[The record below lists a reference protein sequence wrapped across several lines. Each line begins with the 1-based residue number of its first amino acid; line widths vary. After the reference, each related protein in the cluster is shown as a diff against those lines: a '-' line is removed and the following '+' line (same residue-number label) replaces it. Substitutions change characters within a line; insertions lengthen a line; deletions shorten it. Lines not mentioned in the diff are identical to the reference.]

1 MEFLKELP
9 PVCRSTLANMLT
21 HQAAHMLDSRCGT
34 DVGLSGSMVPGAPK
48 ASPARTPIVI
58 PRLTYQPSKECS
70 DRYDDGMIKY
80 IYDTSRFCNKYT
92 ERVGCLKQCAAYL
105 KISILPE
112 CAQTVFLHPRYGSDI
127 AGWYVRRC
135 HLPLPDDD
143 SPSPSPGTPPQGL
156 APPLPVEL
164 SPSPSPSPTSQLPP
178 EVLPPLDSPAPAP
191 AASGLLVPSDF
202 ACEGEYS
209 WISLNP
215 SQASQWGEA
224 APETGAPA
232 ALAGKCSSLHTG
244 NEQTHSGCC
253 SETREDMYP
262 WWQYDLG
269 SERQVKG
276 VRLKPAQ
283 DITCCL
289 DAACTQ
295 PGPCFERLEPSYIS
309 VGSLSLPR
317 FYASQNYTD
326 LLASVGGN
334 ATQAQPGVLA
344 ALEAGSAVCN
354 AVAAVNLVDSTNKA
368 VDYVSLGCSAN
379 LANGSP
385 PTPTTGRYV
394 TIIQD
399 TIVPESL
406 ALCGIQICATS

>member
-1 MEFLKELP
+1 MRGPRAWLLLAGLTLTLATTQEYEACTDTGYFDGGNPCAASSPGTVCPPGCMEFLKELP

-191 AASGLLVPSDF
+191 AASGLLVR
-202 ACEGEYS
+202 
-209 WISLNP
+209 I
-215 SQASQWGEA
+215 
-224 APETGAPA
+224 
-232 ALAGKCSSLHTG
+232 
-244 NEQTHSGCC
+244 
-253 SETREDMYP
+253 
-262 WWQYDLG
+262 
-269 SERQVKG
+269 
-276 VRLKPAQ
+276 
-283 DITCCL
+283 
-289 DAACTQ
+289 
-295 PGPCFERLEPSYIS
+295 
-309 VGSLSLPR
+309 
-317 FYASQNYTD
+317 
-326 LLASVGGN
+326 
-334 ATQAQPGVLA
+334 
-344 ALEAGSAVCN
+344 
-354 AVAAVNLVDSTNKA
+354 
-368 VDYVSLGCSAN
+368 
-379 LANGSP
+379 
-385 PTPTTGRYV
+385 
-394 TIIQD
+394 
-399 TIVPESL
+399 
-406 ALCGIQICATS
+406 